1 MDKEKFHVHMPDEH
15 TIQAEINR
23 IVDVGVEPRES
34 FLSYLKAMYKQIG
47 FKHLFYDRSEP
58 FGIFLAAISIL
69 SFFSIYLIDPIY
81 IRQQD
86 IYSFIF
92 LVSPVL
98 YIAVSL
104 YTFASKLHYN
114 TYQVEMVCKYNIYQI
129 AAFRMLVFSIASIF
143 ANTICTYLIVVF
155 YDDISFL
162 RAWMISITALFL
174 FSIIFLYVMMKKR
187 SMLAAYATI
196 GGWITTNIAFSII
209 DNSLYYSLLMKMPI
223 FVYAIVI
230 FVCITI
236 YLKNLSK
243 LIHLKPTEGA
253 F

>member
-23 IVDVGVEPRES
+23 IVAVGVEPRKS
-34 FLSYLKAMYKQIG
+34 FYSFLKAMYKQIG

-58 FGIFLAAISIL
+58 SVIFLAVISFL
-69 SFFSIYLIDPIY
+69 SFFSIYLIKPVY

-92 LVSPVL
+92 LISPVL
-98 YIAVSL
+98 YITVSL
-104 YTFASKLHYN
+104 YTFASKLRLR
-114 TYQVEMVCKYNIYQI
+114 TYEVEMACKYNVYQI
-129 AAFRMLVFSIASIF
+129 VAFRMLLFSIASIF
-143 ANTICTYLIVVF
+143 ANTICVYSIVLF
-155 YDDISFL
+155 YGDISFL

-174 FSIIFLYVMMKKR
+174 FSIIFLYVMIKKR
-187 SMLAAYATI
+187 SMFAAYATI
-196 GGWITTNIAFSII
+196 GGWMTTNIALSIV
-209 DNSLYYSLLMKMPI
+209 DNGLYHSLLMKMPI
-223 FVYAIVI
+223 FVYALVI
-230 FVCITI
+230 FVCIAI
-236 YLKNLSK
+236 YLKNLSR

>member
-23 IVDVGVEPRES
+23 IVAVGVEPRKSFYS
-34 FLSYLKAMYKQIG
+34 FLKTMYKQIG

-92 LVSPVL
+92 LISPVL
-98 YIAVSL
+98 YITVSL
-104 YTFASKLHYN
+104 YTFASKLHHN
-114 TYQVEMVCKYNIYQI
+114 TYEVEMACKYNVYQI
-129 AAFRMLVFSIASIF
+129 VAFRMLLFSIASIF
-143 ANTICTYLIVVF
+143 ANTICVYSIVLF
-155 YDDISFL
+155 YGDISFL

-187 SMLAAYATI
+187 SMFAAYATI
-196 GGWITTNIAFSII
+196 GGWMTVNIAFSII

-223 FVYAIVI
+223 FVYAVVI
-230 FVCITI
+230 FICITI
-236 YLKNLSK
+236 YLKKLSK